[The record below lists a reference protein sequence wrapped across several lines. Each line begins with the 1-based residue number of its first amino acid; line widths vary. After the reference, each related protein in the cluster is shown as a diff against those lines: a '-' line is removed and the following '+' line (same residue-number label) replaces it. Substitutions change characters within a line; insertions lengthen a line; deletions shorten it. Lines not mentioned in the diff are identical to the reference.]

1 MIKTYIV
8 RGLGYHDNKKE
19 FKTIIKK
26 HNLKWSG
33 SPTFGRWS
41 AQFTDIRVQF
51 IRDDEK
57 DITIE
62 SRFTIEGQGEAFDE
76 VCKFIEEVMKGEKK
90 GEEDSNWDNIVF
102 DIIYKPNVEY
112 LRLMGMPESM
122 IAREIARYERMK
134 AAMK

>member
-1 MIKTYIV
+1 MIKSYIV

-26 HNLKWSG
+26 HNLKWGG
-33 SPTFGRWS
+33 SPTAGRWS
-41 AQFTDIRVQF
+41 AQFTDIRVRF

-57 DITIE
+57 DITLE
-62 SRFTIEGQGEAFDE
+62 SQFEIEGQGEVFDE

-90 GEEDSNWDNIVF
+90 AEEDSNWDMIVF

-112 LRLMGMPESM
+112 LRMLKMPESM
-122 IAREIARYERMK
+122 ISREIARYERMK
-134 AAMK
+134 ADMK